1 MLRSIL
7 LAGLLALSGAAPAW
21 AQSATI
27 EVDHAWA
34 RATPGGAK
42 TAALYMTLVN
52 KGAAEDRLVSV
63 ATPAAGMAEV
73 HGTASENGVMQMRAV
88 PALSVKPGTPTV
100 LKPGG
105 YHVMLMD
112 LKQPLVAGQT
122 VTFSLTFEKAGTI
135 EATASVEKIG
145 ASAPGAMPGMKM

>member
-7 LAGLLALSGAAPAW
+7 LAGLLALAGAAPAW
-21 AQSATI
+21 AQTATI
-27 EVDHAWA
+27 EVEHAWA

-63 ATPAAGMAEV
+63 STPVAARAEV
-73 HGTASENGVMQMRAV
+73 HDSTTENGVMRMRPLA
-88 PALSVKPGTPTV
+88 ALPVKPGTPTV

-105 YHVMLMD
+105 YHVMLTE
-112 LKQPLVAGQT
+112 LKQPLVAGQS
-122 VTFSLTFEKAGTI
+122 FALSLTFEKAGTI
-135 EATASVEKIG
+135 EATASVEKVG
-145 ASAPGAMPGMKM
+145 ATAPGAMPGMKM

>member
-7 LAGLLALSGAAPAW
+7 LAGLLAVASVVAAA
-21 AQSATI
+21 AQAPTV
-27 EVDHAWA
+27 EVNHAWA

-52 KGAAEDRLVSV
+52 KGTADDRLVSV
-63 ATPAAGMAEV
+63 STPVAGRAAV
-73 HGTASENGVMQMRAV
+73 HTTTTENGVMHMQPV
-88 PALSVKPGTPTV
+88 GTLDLKSGTPTV

-112 LKQPLVAGQT
+112 LKGSLVAGQSFA
-122 VTFSLTFEKAGTI
+122 VNLTFEKAGKV
-135 EATASVEKIG
+135 EVTAVVEKAG
-145 ASAPGAMPGMKM
+145 AMVPGAMPGMKM